1 MLGLMQRDPLILA
14 RILER
19 AVDLHPDGQV
29 VTWGPA
35 GSHRQTYREL
45 GERTARLASSLEHVL
60 GVRPG
65 DRVGTFGWNSHR
77 QLELHF
83 GVPSM
88 GAVLNALNVRLH
100 PQQVARIANRAG
112 SRVVFVDGV
121 LLPRF
126 AEVAGGLQTVE
137 RVVVM
142 GDHPEPPALDY
153 EGLLAQGSPDHRFPD
168 LAEDTAAVLCFTSG
182 TTGEPKGVL
191 YSHRALVLLAWMLN
205 LGETYA
211 LTRRDV
217 VMPVVNMFHVHGW
230 GLPYAATM
238 AGAKQVFTGEGAADP
253 EVLRALIESEGVTL
267 AAGVPT
273 IWMRLL
279 DYLDAQPG
287 DMSSLQRIYAA
298 GAAAPSSVIGAYRER
313 YGVLL
318 TQAWGLTE
326 SGPGASCVPREVF
339 ELDPDQQQRLL
350 TKQGRVAPG
359 VRLRLV
365 DPENGR
371 VLPWDGVSL
380 GEIELRGNWVAA
392 GYVEGFEGEPR
403 ATDELHEGWLP
414 TGDLAVVHPEG
425 YVELVD
431 RMKDLVRSGGEW
443 ISSVQLE
450 SALMSHPAVL
460 EAAVVPVPDDT
471 WQERPL
477 AWVVLRPGR
486 GASKEALLSH
496 IAPRFPKFWVPDDV
510 VFVDEIPKT
519 SVGKF
524 DKRALR
530 ARPRPAPDGP
540 SP

>member
-1 MLGLMQRDPLILA
+1 MQHDPLILA

-19 AVDLHPDGQV
+19 AVELHPDGRV

-65 DRVGTFGWNSHR
+65 DRIGTFGWNSHR
-77 QLELHF
+77 HLELHF
-83 GVPSM
+83 AVPSM

-100 PQQVARIANRAG
+100 PEQVARIANRAG
-112 SRVVFVDGV
+112 SRVIFVDRA
-121 LLPRF
+121 LLPQF
-126 AEVAGGLQTVE
+126 AQVEGSLRTVE
-137 RVVVM
+137 HVVVM
-142 GDHPEPPALDY
+142 GGHPGARGHDY
-153 EGLLAQGSPDHRFPD
+153 EALLAQGSPDHRFPD
-168 LAEDTAAVLCFTSG
+168 LDEDTAAVLCFTSG

-211 LTRRDV
+211 ITRRDV

-253 EVLRALIESEGVTL
+253 EVLRTLLEDEGVTL

-273 IWMRLL
+273 VWMRLL
-279 DYLDAQPG
+279 DHLESHPG
-287 DMSSLQRIYAA
+287 DMSSLRRIYAA
-298 GAAAPSSVIGAYRER
+298 GAAAPPSLIRAYRER
-313 YGVLL
+313 YGVPL

-326 SGPGASCVPREVF
+326 SGPGASCVPHEVL
-339 ELDPDQQQRLL
+339 ELDAEDQQRVLL
-350 TKQGRVAPG
+350 RQGRVAPG

-365 DPENGR
+365 DPKSHR
-371 VLPWDGVSL
+371 VVPWDGVSL

-392 GYVEGFEGEPR
+392 GYVDGFDGVPQ

-414 TGDLAVVHPEG
+414 TGDLAVVHTDG
-425 YVELVD
+425 SIELVD

-471 WQERPL
+471 WQERPV

-496 IAPRFPKFWVPDDV
+496 IAPLFPKFWVPDDV